1 MKTIEKQLIEFKKQI
16 LKGRQSDFTLFFNSR
31 NIRRKQIP
39 DTMLAFRAF
48 LDTLPKEKADK
59 CKMVLH
65 TEAVTDHGTD
75 LYKVK
80 EYFFDE
86 TYPNADIIGQDL
98 EVMTYYV
105 AEIRGI
111 IIGGI
116 NIDQNQDKTYLDIDW
131 EDTSNS
137 FLVVHRL
144 AVKEEFWKKKIGK
157 KLMIFAENM
166 VIEKGLKSIRLDTY
180 SGNPKAMEFYRR
192 LGYRE
197 LGYINLKPNKN
208 EYYCFEKII
217 K

>member
-1 MKTIEKQLIEFKKQI
+1 MI
-16 LKGRQSDFTLFFNSR
+16 
-31 NIRRKQIP
+31 IR
-39 DTMLAFRAF
+39 
-48 LDTLPKEKADK
+48 KANK
-59 CKMVLH
+59 
-65 TEAVTDHGTD
+65 TD
-75 LYKVK
+75 LDNIMLMYKSCVK
-80 EYFFDE
+80 GMIANDIDQWDE
-86 TYPNADIIGQDL
+86 TYPNAGVIMEDL
-98 EVMTYYV
+98 IAQTYFV
-105 AEIRGI
+105 AIKNNV

-116 NIDQNQDKTYLDIDW
+116 NIDLDQDKTYLDINW

-157 KLMIFAENM
+157 DLMLFTEKL
-166 VIEKGLKSIRLDTY
+166 VTEKGLKSIRLDTY

-197 LGYINLKPNKN
+197 LGSINLKPNKN